1 METRS
6 TCVVAGVALALALV
20 STNTAAQSAFRLRCH
35 PFKSLERKHPVDTS
49 CRAARGKSQAGTGQA
64 AQNSAKNNFCATGPV
79 VDLTHQ
85 QFLDL
90 QRVAETLPDYAS
102 WNGNHL
108 PSDRD
113 LFTSLPG
120 QFQEGMLVRYTGF
133 VYELHA
139 ADTGSGESVNC
150 KATGAEANDI
160 HIAFVARLTDD
171 ECSSIT
177 AEMSPHFRPTEWRAS
192 KMARWVAANRKTKAG
207 LVANPQGKR
216 LSRITGQLMFD
227 AAHKPCRNGKRNPG
241 DPARASLFEV
251 HPIYEMEVCKTIG
264 PTCADSDWQPLDEF
278 LKAVAP

>member
-6 TCVVAGVALALALV
+6 TAVVAGVALALALV
-20 STNTAAQSAFRLRCH
+20 STNGAAQSAFRLQCH

-49 CRAARGKSQAGTGQA
+49 CRAARGKSQAGTAQA

-79 VDLTHQ
+79 VDITHPQ
-85 QFLDL
+85 LLDL

-102 WNGNHL
+102 WNRNHL

-113 LFTSLPG
+113 PFANLPG

-150 KATGAEANDI
+150 NATGAEANDI
-160 HIAFVARLTDD
+160 HIVFVARLTDD

-177 AEMSPHFRPTEWRAS
+177 AEMSPHFRPTDWRAS
-192 KMARWVAANRKTKAG
+192 KMAWWVAAHRKTKAG

-227 AAHKPCRNGKRNPG
+227 AAHKPCTNGKRNQG
-241 DPARASLFEV
+241 DPARASLFEI
-251 HPIYEMEVCKTIG
+251 HPVYEMEV
-264 PTCADSDWQPLDEF
+264 
-278 LKAVAP
+278 